1 MLPAVGVLGISGNLV
16 VVAVYRCEDDI
27 SSPTIALHNT
37 RRCDTMKSSTFLLLL
52 VSLALVDTWVAASLV
67 LDHALVDA
75 WGLTSDLHTRH
86 KTVTLI

>member
-1 MLPAVGVLGISGNLV
+1 MLPVVGVLGITGNLV

-27 SSPTIALHNT
+27 SSPTIASHNI
-37 RRCDTMKSSTFLLLL
+37 RRCATMKSSTFLLLL

-75 WGLTSDLHTRH
+75 WGLTSDIHTRH
-86 KTVTLI
+86 LL

>member
-1 MLPAVGVLGISGNLV
+1 MLPVVGVLGITGNLV

-27 SSPTIALHNT
+27 SSPTIASHIS
-37 RRCDTMKSSTFLLLL
+37 RCAQMKSSTFLLLL

-86 KTVTLI
+86 LLP